1 MIDQDAIV
9 GLAVTTAFFRSDF
22 DNQTN
27 PCEVEDQDAWGN
39 IATTTYE
46 YLRWVGLDATAIR
59 VDKYVIANSIWGMDA
74 AELDE
79 KLGGSM
85 EGSDDE

>member
-1 MIDQDAIV
+1 MINQEAII

-27 PCEVEDQDAWGN
+27 PCEVEYQDAWGD

-46 YLRWVGLDATAIR
+46 YLRSVGLDATAIQ

-79 KLGGSM
+79 ELGESM
-85 EGSDDE
+85 EDSDDE